1 MATDNDPGD
10 STGGS
15 EPVGEH
21 VRIFQRGYVRYAN
34 FQFGGKQHRPSLN
47 TTSKKEAR
55 RQALQ
60 IEVKL
65 GAGKWNPAP
74 EAATV
79 AVAVTA
85 YLVRFRTEG
94 PGR

>member
-1 MATDNDPGD
+1 MATDDDPANGA
-10 STGGS
+10 GGS

-21 VRIFQRGYVRYAN
+21 VRIFQRGKVWYAN

-47 TTSKKEAR
+47 TNSKKEAR

-65 GAGKWNPAP
+65 GARG
-74 EAATV
+74 
-79 AVAVTA
+79 
-85 YLVRFRTEG
+85 
-94 PGR
+94 